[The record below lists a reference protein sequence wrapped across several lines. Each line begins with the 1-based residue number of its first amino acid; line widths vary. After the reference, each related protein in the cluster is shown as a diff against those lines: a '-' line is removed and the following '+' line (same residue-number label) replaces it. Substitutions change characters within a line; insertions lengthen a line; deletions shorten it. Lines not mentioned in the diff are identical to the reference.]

1 MEDNAQDGRIQT
13 LRSLELLR
21 HGDRATHGIHTVLP
35 LNFPFSPFVQAFFF
49 FFNTSGQKHPKGP
62 GGSEG
67 KKSADNAGDPDSI
80 PGSGRAPGEGN
91 GNPLQYSS
99 LKNSMDRGTW
109 WATVYGVTKSQT
121 RLTDFQK
128 HLNG

>member
-1 MEDNAQDGRIQT
+1 MGSILSSFEF
-13 LRSLELLR
+13 
-21 HGDRATHGIHTVLP
+21 P
-35 LNFPFSPFVQAFFF
+35 LFPFCSSHFFF
-49 FFNTSGQKHPKGP
+49 FFNTSGQKHPKGFP